1 MAVTK
6 KAKSIAEKLVPISP
20 EFYDSQK
27 DEDLIADKKVLF
39 PFNAFL
45 LFSQWVAFI
54 VLMVWYAS
62 SANYVRDFTLQTDWD
77 YGAGKYNCTPMMPEN
92 YWGTKYNFDTCQEL
106 ARPPKIS
113 TPPNNATDSVIW
125 VEAAQAWKYVPFAFL
140 PEKPAIM
147 HPETWFPTGG
157 IYKGN
162 GEGLTAR
169 KAFSEELK
177 TKNTCKSDGRYATSD
192 AQATLGSS
200 GYGCGNEKTDDGSC
214 IWYIK
219 KDSTWTPSSNQ
230 QQSGSN
236 QQQSGHG
243 RKLLAACEVTQAE
256 ALDMFK
262 LFYDKTYM
270 CQAFKNNVP
279 FACEAMLPIPI
290 SQVFSLAYAN
300 SLLLYTVFSAICVKI
315 FFAAKKEPEGESAA
329 KANGENKV

>member
-1 MAVTK
+1 
-6 KAKSIAEKLVPISP
+6 
-20 EFYDSQK
+20 
-27 DEDLIADKKVLF
+27 
-39 PFNAFL
+39 
-45 LFSQWVAFI
+45 
-54 VLMVWYAS
+54 
-62 SANYVRDFTLQTDWD
+62 
-77 YGAGKYNCTPMMPEN
+77 MMPNN
-92 YWGTKYNFDTCQEL
+92 YWGNKFNFDTCQEL

-147 HPETWFPTGG
+147 EPETWFPSGG

-162 GEGLTAR
+162 ADGLTAR
-169 KAFSEELK
+169 KAFSAELK
-177 TKNTCKSDGRYATSD
+177 TKNTCQSDGRYAKSD
-192 AQATLGSS
+192 DTATLSDS
-200 GYGCGNEKTDDGSC
+200 GYTNCPNDEKTDDGSY

-219 KDSTWTPSSNQ
+219 KDSTWTPSG
-230 QQSGSN
+230 SGG
-236 QQQSGHG
+236 SGGSGGSHSG

-262 LFYDKTYM
+262 LFYDKPYM
-270 CQAFKNNVP
+270 CQTYKNSVP

-300 SLLLYTVFSAICVKI
+300 SLLLYTVFSALCVKI

>member
-1 MAVTK
+1 
-6 KAKSIAEKLVPISP
+6 
-20 EFYDSQK
+20 
-27 DEDLIADKKVLF
+27 
-39 PFNAFL
+39 
-45 LFSQWVAFI
+45 
-54 VLMVWYAS
+54 
-62 SANYVRDFTLQTDWD
+62 
-77 YGAGKYNCTPMMPEN
+77 MMPNN
-92 YWGTKYNFDTCQEL
+92 YWGNKFNFDTCQEL

-125 VEAAQAWKYVPFAFL
+125 VEAAQAWKYVPFAFM
-140 PEKPAIM
+140 PDKPATM
-147 HPETWFPTGG
+147 HPDTWKPSGG

-162 GEGLTAR
+162 PEALTAR

-177 TKNTCKSDGRYATSD
+177 TKNTCKSDGRYAKSD
-192 AQATLGSS
+192 DTATLSDS
-200 GYGCGNEKTDDGSC
+200 GYTNCPNDEKTDDGSC

-219 KDSTWTPSSNQ
+219 KDSTWTPSG
-230 QQSGSN
+230 SGG
-236 QQQSGHG
+236 SGGSGGSHSG

-270 CQAFKNNVP
+270 CQTYKNSVP